1 MAGRLQDKIAVI
13 TGATSGM
20 GLRTAELYADEGA
33 TVVISGRREDLGE
46 AAAARI
52 GRGAEFV
59 RCDVTDEAQVKAL
72 IEGAAER
79 HGRLDVLF
87 NNAGGP
93 SALGRVQDID
103 LADLDHAY
111 NVLLRSVFACTK
123 YAAPIMRA
131 QQSGSIINNGS
142 VAGYRAGFSS
152 SMVYSLFKGAVVHF
166 TKLVALEL
174 GEDFVRVNS
183 ISPGPIA
190 TGIFAKIAGVDD
202 QTAEGTVDKIKARLE
217 KATPIPRAGV
227 VDDVAWAAVY
237 LGSDESSYINAQDIL
252 VDGGMIWGRRFS
264 ESDAGR
270 QAMHEYLRG

>member
-1 MAGRLQDKIAVI
+1 MTGRLDGKIAII

-20 GLRTAELYADEGA
+20 GLRTAELYAQEGA
-33 TVVISGRREDLGE
+33 KVVLSGRRTDLGE
-46 AAAARI
+46 AEAARI
-52 GRGAEFV
+52 GKAAEFV
-59 RCDVTDEAQVKAL
+59 RCDVTDEAEVRAL
-72 IEGAAER
+72 IEGTAER
-79 HGRLDVLF
+79 HGRLDILF

-93 SALGRVQDID
+93 AALGRVQDID
-103 LADLDHAY
+103 LGDLDRAY

-123 YAAPIMRA
+123 YAAPIMRR
-131 QQSGSIINNGS
+131 QQAGSIINNGS

-166 TKLVALEL
+166 TKLAALEL

-190 TGIFAKIAGVDD
+190 TDIFAKFAGMDD
-202 QTAEGTVDKIKARLE
+202 DASEGSAEKVKERLA
-217 KATPIPRAGV
+217 KATPIPRPGL

-237 LGSDESSYINAQDIL
+237 LGADESSYINAQDIL

-270 QAMHEYLRG
+270 QAMHDFLKG

>member
-1 MAGRLQDKIAVI
+1 MAGRLQGKIAII

-20 GLRTAELYADEGA
+20 GLRTAEIYAEEGA
-33 TVVISGRREDLGE
+33 TVVLAGRRRELGE

-52 GRGAEFV
+52 GHGAEFV
-59 RCDVTDEAQVKAL
+59 GCDVTNEAEVKAL
-72 IEGAAER
+72 IEGTAER
-79 HGRLDVLF
+79 HGRLDILF

-93 SALGRVQDID
+93 AAVGRVQDID
-103 LADLDHAY
+103 LADVDRAY
-111 NVLLRSVFACTK
+111 KVLLWSVFACTK
-123 YAAPIMRA
+123 YAAPIMRR

-142 VAGYRAGFSS
+142 VAGHRAGLSS

-166 TKLVALEL
+166 TRLIALEL

-190 TGIFAKIAGVDD
+190 TGIFAKVAGMDD
-202 QTAEGTVDKIKARLE
+202 ASAEDTAEKVKERIA
-217 KATPIPRAGV
+217 KATPIPRAGLT
-227 VDDVAWAAVY
+227 DDIAWAAVF
-237 LGSDESSYINAQDIL
+237 LGSDESSFINAQDIL

-270 QAMHEYLRG
+270 QAMFDFLRG

>member
-1 MAGRLQDKIAVI
+1 MADRLKGKVAIV

-20 GLRTAELYADEGA
+20 GLRTAELYAAEGA
-33 TVVISGRREDLGE
+33 TVVLSGRRADLGE
-46 AAAARI
+46 QAAARI
-52 GRGAEFV
+52 GHGAEFV
-59 RCDVTDEAQVKAL
+59 RCDVTDEADVRAL
-72 IEGAAER
+72 IEGTAER

-93 SALGRVQDID
+93 AALGRVQDID
-103 LADLDHAY
+103 LADLDAAY
-111 NVLLRSVFACTK
+111 NVLLRSVFACTGC
-123 YAAPIMRA
+123 AAPIMRT
-131 QQSGSIINNGS
+131 QRSGSIINNGS

-166 TKLVALEL
+166 TKLAALEL

-190 TGIFAKIAGVDD
+190 TDIFAKFAGMDD
-202 QTAEGTVDKIKARLE
+202 AASEGTAEKVKERLAR
-217 KATPIPRAGV
+217 ATPIPRAGL

-237 LGSDESSYINAQDIL
+237 LASDESSYINAQDIL

-270 QAMHEYLRG
+270 QAMHDYLRS